1 VGYRAGPVEMLGLTA
16 LNDAYRGRRVL
27 ITGHTGFKGSWLALW
42 LTQLGAKV
50 TGVSLAPPT
59 SPNHW
64 DLLRLQVA
72 EHRVDVRDYAA
83 VASAVTDSKPECVF
97 HLAAQ
102 SLVRRSYAGP
112 LDTWSTN
119 VMGTANLLEA
129 CRSVSSV
136 RAIVAVT
143 TDKCYENDRRTSP
156 YDEDDRLGGHDP
168 YSASKAAA
176 ELAASSYRAAFM
188 SSASSALIATARAG
202 NVIGG
207 GDWAEDRLIP
217 DLMRAQSRGERLT
230 VRSPGATRP
239 WQHVLDC
246 LSGYLQLGAHLLG
259 GRLDAA
265 RAWNFGPDSRD
276 TRTVADLLASM
287 QAHWPGLRWEAGRAE
302 GPHEALTLSLNS
314 DRARKLLGWRRTWSF
329 DEATRATSTWY
340 KAFLE
345 SGTILSREQLAEFGA
360 ASDKLV
366 QRKLESA

>member
-1 VGYRAGPVEMLGLTA
+1 MDVQRMESFAVGKPVDGE
-16 LNDAYRGRRVL
+16 DVGRD
-27 ITGHTGFKGSWLALW
+27 
-42 LTQLGAKV
+42 
-50 TGVSLAPPT
+50 GVDRRHA
-59 SPNHW
+59 
-64 DLLRLQVA
+64 VG
-72 EHRVDVRDYAA
+72 RDGA
-83 VASAVTDSKPECVF
+83 VALRDRWS
-97 HLAAQ
+97 
-102 SLVRRSYAGP
+102 RRSEP
-112 LDTWSTN
+112 
-119 VMGTANLLEA
+119 
-129 CRSVSSV
+129 
-136 RAIVAVT
+136 
-143 TDKCYENDRRTSP
+143 
-156 YDEDDRLGGHDP
+156 
-168 YSASKAAA
+168 
-176 ELAASSYRAAFM
+176 
-188 SSASSALIATARAG
+188 
-202 NVIGG
+202 
-207 GDWAEDRLIP
+207 
-217 DLMRAQSRGERLT
+217 RLT